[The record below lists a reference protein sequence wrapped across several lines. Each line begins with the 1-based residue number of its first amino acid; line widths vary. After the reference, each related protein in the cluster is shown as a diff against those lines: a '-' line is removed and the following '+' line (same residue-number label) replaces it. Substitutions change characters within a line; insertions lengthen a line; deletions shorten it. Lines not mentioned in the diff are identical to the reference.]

1 VLTFAQRVRRLPR
14 RSSHPVPAFRR
25 SRSGTLSAIHA
36 HAHVQSHL
44 NQRRRLS
51 ASASWMP

>member
-14 RSSHPVPAFRR
+14 RSSHPVPALRH